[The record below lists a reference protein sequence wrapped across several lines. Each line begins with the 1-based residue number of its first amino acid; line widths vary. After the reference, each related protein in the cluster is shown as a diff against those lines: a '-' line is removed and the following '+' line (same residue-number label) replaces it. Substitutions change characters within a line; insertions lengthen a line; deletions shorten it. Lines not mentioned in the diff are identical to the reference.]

1 MLVAQ
6 NMYWVEQWA
15 AEIKIDIFQFPDF
28 QEGQQNTKRSTVP
41 QGVQMMYVDKVK

>member
-28 QEGQQNTKRSTVP
+28 QEGQQNTKRSTRVP
-41 QGVQMMYVDKVK
+41 QGVQNDVDKVK

>member
-28 QEGQQNTKRSTVP
+28 QEGQQNTKRSTTRCSND
-41 QGVQMMYVDKVK
+41 VDKVK

>member
-28 QEGQQNTKRSTVP
+28 QEGRSAKYKKKYEVP
-41 QGVQMMYVDKVK
+41 SDTQKVFK